1 MEISN
6 RLKAISNL
14 VDEQAIIADIG
25 TDHGY
30 IPIYLAQEKII
41 KYAIACDVN
50 RKPLDKANN
59 NIKNYNLNNHI
70 ETRLSDGLDKIS
82 EGEVDT
88 VIIAGMGGLLIEK
101 ILIKDE
107 NVTKS
112 INKLI
117 LSPHSDIEVVRR
129 TIHKL
134 DFRIIEE
141 KLIKEDN
148 KYYNI
153 ICAVRGN
160 EKKYDNKCYKYGKI
174 LIENKSQLLK
184 EQLQKKEDKLSKVIE
199 LLMKQNTSNANIRKK
214 EIQQQLNV
222 IKEVLKCL

>member
-6 RLKAISNL
+6 RLRAISDL
-14 VDEQAIIADIG
+14 VDKGATIADIG

-30 IPIYLAQEKII
+30 IPIYLAKNNII
-41 KYAIACDVN
+41 KHAIACDVN
-50 RKPLDKANN
+50 KKPLDKANK
-59 NIKNYNLNNHI
+59 NIRQYNLNNYI
-70 ETRLSDGLDKIS
+70 ETRLSDGLDKLN
-82 EGEVDT
+82 EDEVDT
-88 VIIAGMGGLLIEK
+88 VIIAGMGGLLIDK
-101 ILIKDE
+101 ILMKNAD
-107 NVTKS
+107 VAKS

-134 DFRIIEE
+134 NYKIIEE

-153 ICAVRGN
+153 ICAVKGT

-174 LIENKSQLLK
+174 LIENKSMLLK
-184 EQLQKKEDKLSKVIE
+184 EQLEKKEDKLSKVIE
-199 LLMKQNTSNANIRKK
+199 VLIKQNTDNANMRKK
-214 EIQQQLNV
+214 EIQQELDQ
-222 IKEVLKCL
+222 ISEVLKCL

>member
-6 RLKAISNL
+6 RLRAISNL
-14 VDEQAIIADIG
+14 VDEGATIADIG

-30 IPIYLAQEKII
+30 IPIYLAKNNII

-50 RKPLDKANN
+50 KKPLDKANK
-59 NIKNYNLNNHI
+59 NIKQYNLNNCI
-70 ETRLSDGLDKIS
+70 ETRLSDGLDKLN
-82 EGEVDT
+82 EEEVDT
-88 VIIAGMGGLLIEK
+88 VIIAGMGGLLIDK
-101 ILIKDE
+101 ILMKNAD
-107 NVTKS
+107 VAKS

-134 DFRIIEE
+134 NYKIIEE

-153 ICAVRGN
+153 ICAVKGT

-174 LIENKSQLLK
+174 LIENKSMLLK
-184 EQLQKKEDKLSKVIE
+184 EQLEKKEDKLSKVIE
-199 LLMKQNTSNANIRKK
+199 VLIQQNTDNANMRNK
-214 EIQQQLNV
+214 EIQQELAQ
-222 IKEVLKCL
+222 ISEVLRCL